1 MIKQDM
7 KNKMEIARQK
17 VEKAIKKD
25 NGTTLMST
33 GMTGDDARL
42 AKAAVCRGSKNFR
55 SKPSRSYFSKRPRG
69 CFNYGRRRI
78 CAARTAIKKY
88 A

>member
-17 VEKAIKKD
+17 VEKAIEKD

-42 AKAAVCRGSKNFR
+42 AKAAVAGGAKILEANH
-55 SKPSRSYFSKRPRG
+55 
-69 CFNYGRRRI
+69 I
-78 CAARTAIKKY
+78 LQLL
-88 A
+88 

>member
-1 MIKQDM
+1 MINQDM

-42 AKAAVCRGSKNFR
+42 AKAAVAGGLKF
-55 SKPSRSYFSKRPRG
+55 
-69 CFNYGRRRI
+69 
-78 CAARTAIKKY
+78 
-88 A
+88 